1 LGGTGVSKFN
11 LFLNGNQE
19 TLSQTATAGSG
30 MNVGMQNGASCIG
43 IGTYLKWDGSICSNV
58 QRLDAYLDELRI
70 YNKVLSQA
78 EVTTL
83 YGNTTTG
90 INNQIQLNSNIEVY
104 PNPVTN
110 TLHIDIKKATD
121 VVIIN
126 LLGEVLHTEKL
137 NIGSNL
143 IDTHNFKQGVY
154 FIQMSDGKTAKFI
167 KE

>member
-1 LGGTGVSKFN
+1 
-11 LFLNGNQE
+11 
-19 TLSQTATAGSG
+19 
-30 MNVGMQNGASCIG
+30 M
-43 IGTYLKWDGSICSNV
+43 
-58 QRLDAYLDELRI
+58 
-70 YNKVLSQA
+70 
-78 EVTTL
+78 
-83 YGNTTTG
+83 
-90 INNQIQLNSNIEVY
+90 Y